1 MDRGF
6 PLVWLGLYLLVPVS
20 GWADVM
26 FASWHD
32 QKLFLETLRSVL
44 ASGHADAIDDNVV
57 GPAYVALAAMVHWVF
72 GVGPEDALV
81 VLNRASYA
89 LSVVCGLVLVRT
101 LVRRLTQAPPLAS
114 LAAQLV
120 LVGLVFAAGT
130 WHWSDVPWSHFVA
143 AFLAVLLYAA
153 RFAPARATTPSAV
166 LTGAVL
172 ALLLLTRS
180 FEAMALVA
188 AWAVTLGL
196 LTLLRLSRPRIPRL
210 AHLVSGGAAFL
221 VAVAAVHLIT
231 GKRGIFFLYGGN
243 VDQGGNLLPTESADT
258 PTFSFAFV
266 PTKLVQLFYEPCYQA
281 MCSLSDYAGGA
292 RPLPDSL
299 AEAAGNERLW
309 RLPLAA
315 QLPSLVLLPACLVAA
330 GVLVVWFARNRT
342 RAAGR
347 VRELRLLVEMTV
359 AAVGLVIGYVA
370 STISGSPHL
379 RYGLARD
386 FLLPALLTA
395 VVATVLLGSGLWVV
409 LSRMGSL
416 RLPPT
421 RVRLSPETVL
431 VGLAFFV
438 SVGLVAGAAVVR
450 AEGLPRSDSR
460 RLGPVEYTATC
471 RGNLCD
477 VDVAAESVSGQ
488 PTSIPEPSTLTF
500 GCGSDTP
507 SFTLYAER
515 LATGVRIARSCREP
529 RLVAAWPTV
538 MGLPP
543 GSYELGFVKVAN
555 APT

>member
-1 MDRGF
+1 MSQADKPVVSPRVERGLDVADRGF
-6 PLVWLGLYLLVPVS
+6 PLVWLGLYLMIPVS

-44 ASGHADAIDDNVV
+44 ASGHAAAVDDNVV
-57 GPAYVALAAMVHWVF
+57 GPAYMALAAMVHWVF
-72 GVGPEDALV
+72 GAGPEDALV
-81 VLNRASYA
+81 ALNRASYA
-89 LSVVCGLVLVRT
+89 LSVACGLVLVRV

-114 LAAQLV
+114 LGAQLL

-143 AFLAVLLYAA
+143 AFLAVLLWTA

-166 LTGAVL
+166 LTGTVL

-196 LTLLRLSRPRIPRL
+196 LTLLRLSRPRIPRR
-210 AHLVSGGAAFL
+210 AHLVSGAAAFL
-221 VAVAAVHLIT
+221 VVAAAVHLIT

-243 VDQGGNLLPTESADT
+243 VDQGGNLLPTESANT

-266 PTKLVQLFYEPCYQA
+266 PTKLVQLFYEPCFDA
-281 MCSLSDYAGGA
+281 MCSLSDYVGGS

-299 AEAAGNERLW
+299 ADAAGNERLW
-309 RLPLAA
+309 RLPLVA
-315 QLPSLVLLPACLVAA
+315 QLPSLVLLPVCLVAV

-342 RAAGR
+342 RATGR
-347 VRELRLLVEMTV
+347 VRELRLLVEMTI
-359 AAVGLVIGYVA
+359 AAVGLVLGYVA

-395 VVATVLLGSGLWVV
+395 VVATALLGAALWVV

-438 SVGLVAGAAVVR
+438 SVGLVAGAAVR
-450 AEGLPRSDSR
+450 PGPGPAQDRQPAAR
-460 RLGPVEYTATC
+460 PVEYTATC
-471 RGNLCD
+471 RGNVCD
-477 VDVAAESVSGQ
+477 VDVAAKTVSGQ
-488 PTSIPEPSTLTF
+488 PTSIPS
-500 GCGSDTP
+500 
-507 SFTLYAER
+507 
-515 LATGVRIARSCREP
+515 P
-529 RLVAAWPTV
+529 RR
-538 MGLPP
+538 
-543 GSYELGFVKVAN
+543 
-555 APT
+555 